1 MPDNERHDV
10 PAVTNTNTNL
20 VTLVMSWA
28 SGQPFNNVML
38 MAIFSALC
46 WITYFAVTV
55 AIPEHLKH
63 IQEGYEKLEKGNM
76 EERQE
81 TIEVYDKWFER
92 MERYHDDN
100 TRGKEKS
107 SGSGSAVIRPSLQH
121 DMESM
126 LSDQLQVKK

>member
-55 AIPEHLKH
+55 AIPAHMKQ

-76 EERQE
+76 EERQQ

-92 MERYHDDN
+92 MERYQDDSK
-100 TRGKEKS
+100 RDKAGVS
-107 SGSGSAVIRPSLQH
+107 SPGAAVRPSLQH
-121 DMESM
+121 DMEDM
-126 LSDQLQVKK
+126 LSDQLQAKK